1 KLRAGRLTLTDF
13 MEQLKQEKK
22 MGPLEGI
29 IGMLPGAGKI
39 KNLAGALPTD
49 DQVKEMEAIILS
61 ITPLERERAEAMD
74 GSSRRRIGPYDTM
87 TEPVKLNIDEEKI
100 KAWLQK
106 GARPSDTARAF
117 LIGRGLLPKESAK
130 KRATKPTKA
139 EAAAAA
145 AKAAPEAGAPVPAA
159 AATQEA

>member
-1 KLRAGRLTLTDF
+1 MVPSPGMMARTTLRSI
-13 MEQLKQEKK
+13 
-22 MGPLEGI
+22 GI
-29 IGMLPGAGKI
+29 RTSRSPRDGKFI
-39 KNLAGALPTD
+39 
-49 DQVKEMEAIILS
+49 EILG
-61 ITPLERERAEAMD
+61 T
-74 GSSRRRIGPYDTM
+74 YDPM